1 MRTFS
6 ETISRTLVISMFKLD
21 YKRYS
26 LSDLD
31 MLLDE
36 AMKEGTQTSK
46 NNITYWKIPF
56 SFDIETTSFTDKITK
71 NDHNEKRSVMYM
83 WGFGIN
89 GHVII
94 GREWSEFLQLIGRL
108 TEKLELSKYTRIL
121 CFCHNFAFE
130 FQWIRSFFE
139 WHKVFAIDKRKPIY
153 GITSTGIEFRCSYI
167 LTNYSL
173 AKLGEQLQKYKVSKL
188 VGDLDYSLKRHPKS
202 HITDKEYS
210 YLINDNLVVMAY
222 IQEQIEK
229 EKYIHKIPLTCTG
242 YCRRFVRKNC
252 LYGPVFRNWRK
263 QFRNYHN
270 FMKGLQITSVEE
282 YAQLKRAFQG
292 GFTHASMAWST
303 LTINDVDHLDF
314 TSSYPYVLLSEQF
327 PMSTGREID
336 ASKIT
341 KDQFENYLRCYCC
354 LFDCRFHN
362 LRPKFEFESYISVYK
377 CWLKVGVIEN
387 NGRVYSADF
396 IGTTITETDLKIIN
410 AMYDFDSI
418 EVSNMRIYEKGYLPI
433 EVIRSIIKLYKDKTE
448 LKGVKGKENEY
459 LVSKGLLNS
468 VYGMMVTDIIR
479 EEIIY
484 KDGEWSKEQPD
495 SQHDLDKYNKS
506 RRRFLFYPW
515 GVWCTAYARR
525 NLFYG
530 ILECAGDYIY
540 ADTDSIFYVNA
551 AAHEDFIERYNRLCE
566 KKLRMMCD
574 HYGLDYEKELLP
586 KTIKGVEKP
595 IGIFDREDHITRF
608 RTLGAK
614 RYMTL
619 IDGELS
625 ITVSGVNKTFAVP
638 WLLEKV
644 GIDGAFEAFEEGLII
659 PEDATGKLTHYY
671 IDKPYEGD
679 IVDYNGLPYHYYTP
693 SGVYLEKTS
702 YSFDISIEYINFLK
716 GVFYTK

>member
-1 MRTFS
+1 
-6 ETISRTLVISMFKLD
+6 MFKLD
-21 YKRYS
+21 YKRHS
-26 LSDLD
+26 IDELD

-56 SFDIETTSFTDKITK
+56 SFDIETTSFTDKTTK
-71 NDHNEKRSVMYM
+71 NDYNDKRSVMYM

-94 GREWSEFLQLIGRL
+94 GREWSDFLQLINRVV
-108 TEKLELSKYTRIL
+108 ERLELSKYTRML

-153 GITSTGIEFRCSYI
+153 GITTNGIEWRCSYI

-173 AKLGEQLQKYKVSKL
+173 EKLGEQLQKYKVHKM

-202 HITDKEYS
+202 YISETEYN
-210 YLINDNLVVMAY
+210 YLVCDNLVVMAY

-229 EKYIHKIPLTCTG
+229 ERYIHKIPLTCTG

-252 LYGPVFRNWRK
+252 LYGTVFKNWRR

-270 FMKGLQITSVEE
+270 FMKGLQFINLDE
-282 YAQLKRAFQG
+282 YRQVHRAFSG
-292 GFTHASMAWST
+292 GFTHTGIAWST
-303 LTINDVDHLDF
+303 LTVNEEVSHADE
-314 TSSYPYVLLSEQF
+314 TSAYPFVCLSEQF
-327 PMSTGREID
+327 PMSTAREID

-341 KDQFENYLRCYCC
+341 KEQFENYLRHYCC
-354 LFDCRFHN
+354 LFDCKFHN

-387 NGRVYSADF
+387 NGRVYSADY
-396 IGTTITETDLKIIN
+396 IGITITETDLKIIN
-410 AMYDFDSI
+410 AVYDFDSI
-418 EVSNMRIYEKGYLPI
+418 EVSNMKIYEKGYLPI
-433 EVIRSIIKLYKDKTE
+433 EIIKSIIKLYKDKTE

-479 EEIIY
+479 DEIVY
-484 KDGEWSKEQPD
+484 KDGEWSTEHPD
-495 SQHDLDKYNKS
+495 PEHELDKYNKS
-506 RRRFLFYPW
+506 RRRFLFYHW
-515 GVWCTAYARR
+515 GVWVTAYARR
-525 NLFYG
+525 NLFYA
-530 ILECAGDYIY
+530 IMECAGDYIY
-540 ADTDSIFYVNA
+540 ADTDSVFYVNGPT
-551 AAHEDFIERYNRLCE
+551 HEDFIDRYNRLCE

-586 KTIKGVEKP
+586 KTIKGIPKP
-595 IGIFDREDHITRF
+595 IGVWDMEPNIQKFKS
-608 RTLGAK
+608 LGAK

-625 ITVSGVNKTFAVP
+625 ITVSGVNKTYAVP

-644 GIDGAFEAFEEGLII
+644 GIDGAFEAFEEGLIV

-679 IVDYNGLPYHYYTP
+679 IVDYNGIPYHYFTP